1 MKTFFTLFLSI
12 TFLINA
18 NAQPALPI
26 QEEILLKETAYDFGK
41 IPQGKPVFHFFEVT
55 NTGKSPMVISDIQTT
70 CGCTTPE
77 WSKAPIAPGETTKIK
92 VGYNAAAEGNFEKY
106 ITITYNQN
114 LSKQVLIKGNV
125 WKAPEGAAPPNASI
139 QLLKQKN

>member
-1 MKTFFTLFLSI
+1 
-12 TFLINA
+12 
-18 NAQPALPI
+18 
-26 QEEILLKETAYDFGK
+26 
-41 IPQGKPVFHFFEVT
+41 
-55 NTGKSPMVISDIQTT
+55 MVISDIQTT

-114 LSKQVLIKGNV
+114 LWKQVLIKGNV